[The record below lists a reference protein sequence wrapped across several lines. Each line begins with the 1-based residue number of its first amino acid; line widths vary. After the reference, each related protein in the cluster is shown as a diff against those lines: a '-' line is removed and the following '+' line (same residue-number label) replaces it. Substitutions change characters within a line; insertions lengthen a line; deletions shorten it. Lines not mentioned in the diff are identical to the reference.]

1 MYEFCLENVGNLGWK
16 FGVDTLGRVSL
27 EKAFFTLLHLP
38 SYSSLV
44 CLPLHPAAEAARVPF
59 MSHLQNLSPF

>member
-1 MYEFCLENVGNLGWK
+1 MNFGLRMWEFGGEIWG
-16 FGVDTLGRVSL
+16 TLGRVSL
-27 EKAFFTLLHLP
+27 EKASFTLLHLR

-59 MSHLQNLSPF
+59 TSHLQNRSPF